1 MKLIDGILFV
11 CGGALFCSIMGMI
24 GEDGELLAR
33 LPLHGTAG
41 PG

>member
-1 MKLIDGILFV
+1 V